1 MPSPRIEDYAFLS
14 DTRSAAMVSRSGSVG
29 WLTFPRFDSPA
40 AMAALVGTQENGHF
54 SISPVGEFRTERR
67 YLPGPLVL
75 ETTHTT
81 PHGTAV
87 VTDALAMPP
96 PHPSTPPLP
105 RKVGGTRG
113 RVAVS

>member
-14 DTRSAAMVSRSGSVG
+14 DTRSAAMVSRSGSVD

-67 YLPGPLVL
+67 YLPGTLVL
-75 ETTHTT
+75 ETKPGAGTT
-81 PHGTAV
+81 AR
-87 VTDALAMPP
+87 AR
-96 PHPSTPPLP
+96 LP
-105 RKVGGTRG
+105 ASRTRASHSAA
-113 RVAVS
+113 RAVSQSR